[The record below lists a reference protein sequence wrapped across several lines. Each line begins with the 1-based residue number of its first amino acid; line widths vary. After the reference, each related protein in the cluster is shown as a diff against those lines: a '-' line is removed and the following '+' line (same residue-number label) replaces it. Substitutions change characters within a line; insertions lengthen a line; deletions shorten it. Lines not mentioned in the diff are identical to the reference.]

1 MNNSFEFDTFEL
13 IDKFNPFYRTML
25 SNAKITEEQM
35 KNFLDKNK
43 KLFEKLT
50 YEHMKKI
57 TSLKEN
63 HKS

>member
-1 MNNSFEFDTFEL
+1 MVGQIFNVSFFAETECVILIWPREMINEL
-13 IDKFNPFYRTML
+13 
-25 SNAKITEEQM
+25 
-35 KNFLDKNK
+35 LDKNK

-50 YEHMKKI
+50 YEHVKKM

>member
-1 MNNSFEFDTFEL
+1 
-13 IDKFNPFYRTML
+13 ML
-25 SNAKITEEQM
+25 SNVEITEEQM

-50 YEHMKKI
+50 YEHVKKM